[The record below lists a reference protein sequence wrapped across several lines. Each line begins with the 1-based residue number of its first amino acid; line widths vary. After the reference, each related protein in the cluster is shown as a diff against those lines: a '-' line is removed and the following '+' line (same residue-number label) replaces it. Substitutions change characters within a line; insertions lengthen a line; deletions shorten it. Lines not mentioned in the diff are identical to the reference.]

1 MSLLSSIKKLSTLGT
16 DTSFK
21 VPAVDDKETLLNT
34 VGHLFMEFVT
44 ANGSCI
50 NSSHTKS
57 QPQTWSLVSCCFFF
71 PLHVYVIPGKS
82 TATSL

>member
-34 VGHLFMEFVT
+34 VGHLFIEFVT
-44 ANGSCI
+44 ANGSCT

-57 QPQTWSLVSCCFFF
+57 QTPNMELNKLLVFF
-71 PLHVYVIPGKS
+71 LLRVYVVPGKS
-82 TATSL
+82 TTTSL